1 MKHPQP
7 TGARRLISL
16 VLALAMAA
24 AMLPASALAVE
35 GEGGGAPEAPA
46 TTSAP
51 TAGTTSSPGGGSPAP
66 TAGPDAPAGTP
77 GAQSTPAQSP
87 AGTPE
92 AQSTPDPTQPSGT
105 EGGLQPGGQPQD
117 SAQAA
122 PNGNPLM
129 AAQVATRSNAGIYVS
144 AGGDD
149 ANGNGSEASPYATLS
164 KAYEVVAAGG
174 TITVVGEVSQPAAAN
189 ITVTDKAVTI
199 MGTEGGK
206 LLRAS
211 GNTTPFITVSGTGSV
226 TLTNITLDGDK
237 ANSPLSPGGTSNTG
251 DHALVSVAGGTLA
264 IGQGASLTNNQ
275 GGFTSSGS
283 SAGGLRVTGGRVD
296 MTGGSITGN
305 ECRYGA
311 GVELYSGIFNMTGGS
326 ITDNAAT
333 DGREGG
339 GGLYIYTAN
348 ASAYISGGAV
358 INNNTSGGKTA
369 SQVQSA
375 SENKGPDVQ
384 LYRGYLRLNADAN
397 GQPGANSIVIGGL
410 YLYEAGKTVD
420 VYASKDAQVGIAMAQ
435 PGQISTKGGHV
446 AGSTINLSNWKSL
459 GNQGVVDVQNGYIVL
474 AKADV
479 YVKSDGNDATGDGT
493 AAKPYATLK
502 KAYDALSAAGGTIHV
517 MDRVAVPETF
527 EFRKPI
533 RLTGTGAMEADVYS
547 GAALVRTGV
556 SFGVYDAAV
565 TVKHLTLTDQSNH
578 NNAPIGVHENGT
590 LTLGDGAIVTGF
602 KSQFA
607 PVFLY
612 PEANVKLIMEDGAKI
627 TGNACKAASGNVGAP
642 FVSSGGGGVFVG
654 GGTTFEMRG
663 GTIEKGTS
671 YAYGGGVFVNGAFTM
686 SGGSIN
692 GTATT
697 QGGGVYVNAS
707 GSFTMSEGAI
717 TGTAPNGGGVFVRG
731 AGGTFTMSGGSI
743 NGTASGNGGG
753 VNNEDGKVTLSG
765 GAVTGTAG
773 GNGGG
778 VFHHGGVN
786 TTLNG
791 AAIRDS
797 KATRGGGLYVNMG
810 NVRLDGGSITGC
822 TASQQGGGVYV
833 NDGYCQV
840 NLTGGSVTGNQ
851 TTGGSGGGVYMNGG
865 TLTLSGSASI
875 ANNTSSASGA
885 GVTLNGNGNSRAA
898 FNMQG
903 GSVTG
908 NKATGGQGGGVYVGG
923 SGNAFNMSGG
933 SVTNNQ
939 ASGNGGGV
947 VLTSGGAITLS
958 GSAAINSNTKGG
970 AANNLFLPANNYIT
984 VSGGLTCADGGIG
997 VTCAAPAVRL
1007 RISNGG
1013 AASAAKLKYDVD
1025 GLYTIAAEN
1034 NYLVLGGR
1042 ADQYVS
1048 TAKGNDAT
1056 GNGTEAKPWKTLQ
1069 KAYDTLPGTGGAIH
1083 IMDAVDIPDIELR
1096 KPLTLTGTN
1105 GVGAPYQGAA
1115 LGRKG
1120 MNMLGVYAAVEVN
1133 HLKLTE
1139 AAGHQHQNAPI
1150 GVDPGGTLTLGDG
1163 ALITGFKSNF
1173 APVFIYPGGGKLI
1186 MEDGANITGNR
1197 CLVNNSSVSTSG
1209 YVASAGGGVYVGIGG
1224 TFTMNGGEI
1233 YGNTGYRYGGGVFVQ
1248 SPTSKFEMTG
1258 GTIRN
1263 STAVYG
1269 GGVYLNAGK
1278 STLGGS
1284 ITGNTAQHGGG
1295 VYINGGANALGGG
1308 ITGNTAHNSASN
1320 GHGGGVYINNGANTL
1335 AAGVSITGNQA
1346 DVNGGGV
1353 TYLSGGSLA
1362 LAAGAVDVTGN
1373 TVGGA
1378 ACNLFLGANKFVN
1391 VAGGV
1396 TGGVGVTHAG
1406 GAALNTRFGV
1416 AAGQGYALDAFTLDM
1431 GGAFTPAYQG
1441 TSNNLIWTLDA
1452 EAVYV
1457 SNRGSDTAGDGTFNK
1472 PFKTLGTAYSVVKAG
1487 GTIHVKDS
1495 VPMLAANNITVSKT
1509 VTIQGADST
1518 AGAAYSGGRLAR
1530 QSGNTGRLITVNAGG
1545 SVTLKDISLDGGGFW
1560 QNVSSRSG
1568 GQLVFVN
1575 GGQLTL
1581 GSGAVLERNRIDH
1594 PYSDYGSAIYLSGG
1608 TVNMEAGA
1616 AIRKNMLTGAYADG
1630 AAISSIYGNGVFNMA
1645 GGEISGNTA
1654 SRMGSAIRWSNGTFN
1669 MTGGSITGNGP
1680 AAYGAVSFHQGTFK
1694 VGGSASITGNQGANL
1709 YLWGTKAVTVAGS
1722 LSGRIGVTTQD
1733 ARAGVQVAIGGKDD
1747 VRQFTYDPGGLVI
1760 AAGTGGAANNLFLAQ
1775 QNDYYVSKD
1784 GSDANGNG
1792 TKDKPYKT
1800 LAKAYAMLPNANG
1813 TIYVMDTAPQ
1823 PAPAN
1828 ITSTKTFTLKSADGA
1843 TGVLLRQAG
1852 NTGAFIN
1859 ITGGAVTLENVALDG
1874 NKGGVTAA
1882 QALVN
1887 VTGGSLRL
1895 NTGAKLQNN
1904 NGGVANGGSSAGG
1917 LRIAGTGAVT
1927 MEAGASITGNLCNYG
1942 GGVELYAG
1950 TFTVNGGSITGNAAT
1965 NGSKSYGGGG
1975 VYMYGGTLTLNG
1987 GSITGNTS
1995 GGETSAGS
2003 NHGQAPCEGPDV
2015 EHYRGALNL
2024 SGGAKVGGLHLYG
2037 GNTMEVDASF
2047 SGNVGVTV
2055 NPAPAQGAVRRVS
2068 SNNGHGTVP
2077 GVITSLGNQGTVTT
2091 ESGYIV
2097 LSGKSGEARLDYVD
2111 RNALYGET
2119 ATYPAVG
2126 GVAKGDANYC
2136 AETMTITV
2144 PFAQGAKNFNVSAYA
2159 AHPGAK
2165 IVAALETG
2173 TTADKV
2179 AVSTANGV
2187 NTVVKY
2193 NPAGVAAGGTFAS
2206 FTYTVTAEDGV
2217 TAKAYTV
2224 NVVRGQIDGTALGGA
2239 IDLTV
2244 NFDTTAAL
2252 TAQKTGID
2260 LVVPDAAGFS
2270 IGKAAN
2276 ADHQGITVEKDTVS
2290 GKLQANV
2297 PPAYYE
2303 NYLKTST
2310 GLLNEVSNAGRYTIS
2325 RYEETDL
2332 ALWYNGAKL
2341 CKVNLYT
2348 TTISVSEAAAVDE
2361 VVQSL
2366 SASGAFKDMY
2376 QNGADVPGADNKQE
2390 ATEHVTT
2397 EALAEQVMAKYAL
2410 DVGKTALT
2418 GAFGTSGS
2426 HWATIKVFGKT
2437 GQIGSDQRVAI
2448 GGSEDKTLVLELQR
2462 MDFQAA
2468 TAGAAPTPDGTDG
2481 IYRFKVVVTLGKQ
2494 STTNDQSVP
2503 IHAHKFAGMSMDDL
2517 KAKLLGNNGPFYD
2530 ASGNAKL
2537 AGTVVVD
2544 ADATPDAILAAVK
2557 AKMESAV
2564 KDAVTNLSDGTI
2576 DYTVKASPAIAYKAQ
2591 ALADGNFTA
2600 TLTVVAAKGG
2610 EETGLAVTVPLK
2622 MTVEYRKAV
2631 DDLVAE
2637 AIEDALNTALSAGS
2651 PFADVADNQD
2661 ADFRTAS
2668 KLEAHVKGKLQAA
2681 LDTIKT
2687 NGVEIDRNEG
2697 TTAGENKE
2705 TIALT
2710 GYTLTPSVAG
2720 RIAAPKPGTAGAP
2733 EGVDGQYIFT
2743 ASVSVRKGGNETAS
2757 FAPGIAPSGDPV
2769 KKTDGGG
2776 AATDNGVYITAY
2788 KYEGVS
2794 DAALVGI
2801 LNKLLG
2807 DTEAKLELTY
2817 EQRND
2822 SLARK
2827 DAVKKWADATIKS
2840 AASVTLA
2847 DGTQYTLQAG
2857 KVVSKKAANGT
2868 TTNYAGDLQGDLNL
2882 ADVGVALSGAMT
2894 AFTSTTT
2901 AANTAGVQN
2910 NYTLTL
2916 SMGGVA
2922 PATVTKQVTFT
2933 HTAGVVKGTISG
2945 GTGPYTITL
2954 IDPDGN
2960 TFTVQTDQDGNYE
2973 LKRPN
2978 GDPIPDGDYQMV
2990 VQDKDNAFSTSTAL
3004 AIPAAKQVQ
3013 DDTALGEGAAV
3024 FGTVTMKEGGAAVA
3038 GAGVSAPGHAGG
3050 RAEATSKTNG
3060 YYGLANVKAGQ
3071 VDVVATKDNNSG
3083 AATRQDVPSASPVN
3097 IQLSAGKLLTGNASP
3112 LIDGYVTVYDKD
3124 GKEISRAAINPDGS
3138 YTLAGLA
3145 DSDEYAVAICGK
3157 DDNGQLLSGV
3167 AAGVTDLEDAAA
3179 QPGLSAGGLLTGLGT
3194 GGTVVLDGGEA
3205 SGKQGTRQGARY
3217 FFPNLPAGDYDVT
3230 VTGTLD
3236 GSEAFGQARVSHASG
3251 LTEMD
3256 IPMRKGAKVSGTVT
3270 LPAGAEYPATLT
3282 FVNKAT
3288 GEAVTVDTDANG
3300 NFTALLPDGDYEL
3313 GVEDAG
3319 GGYSAKQD
3327 TVKVAAGAL
3336 DPADALANLAF
3347 KDGAL
3352 LRGKVV
3358 DAAGAPVMGAKVSSA
3373 GAADAASVGGGM
3385 FMLAG
3390 VPKGNRVAV
3399 TAVKGGASGL
3409 TETYAPNQGEVT
3421 VKLQAGLLVKSRQKV
3436 TLPDGTTPAA
3446 GAKVTLTGPDGKT
3459 YQGVV
3464 DSGGALL
3471 VPGVPASPTGP
3482 FSVAITDSLGR
3493 TGAATGLS
3501 FAENGDGTATLD
3513 LGADPFIIRPDQEA
3527 TGAIVGTL
3535 QGDLIAGAKVEL
3547 YYENRLVDAKT
3558 TGADGKFT
3566 FADLPYAPYKLVV
3579 ARTTGSGGTLVNT
3592 FNMELKEKELKR
3604 TLVLP
3609 TAHPEKETLVDT
3621 SPALGH
3627 MSAEIDPVENFQ
3639 PTDGATGFTQ
3649 AEIGGAT
3656 RLELLLRVREE
3667 TSEAKRDEILTAA
3680 SAKGKSALALLMDMR
3695 LFKRVDDRQPIQIFG
3710 CRKAVAVVV
3719 AVPGEYQGKAGGLS
3733 VWYTHGGVTKQHG
3746 AYSFFNVGGTDY
3758 CQINAD
3764 EYSTYALV
3772 YTEPAPSGG
3781 GGGGGGASGYRYTVT
3796 LPGMPKGYGCT
3807 LPAGVY
3813 PAYGDSFTFTIRP
3826 EPGYSLGELLVRAN
3840 GVLLQPD
3847 SEGRYT
3853 LRITEDTLISVV
3865 RDKPVPKT
3873 GDPLN
3878 AALYAALD
3886 LTLALA
3892 AGWAAHAERRREAG
3906 E

>member
-46 TTSAP
+46 TTAAP
-51 TAGTTSSPGGGSPAP
+51 TAAPNSSPDGGSPAP
-66 TAGPDAPAGTP
+66 TAGAQGTPAESPEGTP
-77 GAQSTPAQSP
+77 GIQSTPAPS
-87 AGTPE
+87 ATGG
-92 AQSTPDPTQPSGT
+92 AQ
-105 EGGLQPGGQPQD
+105 GGGQPGGQPQD

-122 PNGNPLM
+122 PNGNLLM
-129 AAQVATRSNAGIYVS
+129 TAQVATRSNAGVYVS

-149 ANGNGSEASPYATLS
+149 TSGDGSESKPFATLA
-164 KAYEVVAAGG
+164 KAYETVAAGG
-174 TITVVGEVSQPAAAN
+174 TIIISGTVTQETAAN
-189 ITVTDKAVTI
+189 ITVADKAVTI
-199 MGTEGGK
+199 TGTPGGK
-206 LLRAS
+206 LLRAG
-211 GNTTPFITVSGTGSV
+211 GNTAPFITVRGTGSV

-251 DHALVSVAGGTLA
+251 DHALVSVSGGTLA

-275 GGFTSSGS
+275 GGPTSAGS
-283 SAGGLRVTGGRVD
+283 SAGGLRITGGRVD
-296 MTGGSITGN
+296 MTGGSITN
-305 ECRYGA
+305 NDCRYGA
-311 GVELYSGIFNMTGGS
+311 GVELYSGIFNMSGGS
-326 ITDNAAT
+326 ITGNAAT
-333 DGREGG
+333 DGGEGG

-348 ASAYISGGAV
+348 ASAYVSGDAV

-369 SQVQSA
+369 AQVVNA

-384 LYRGYLRLNADAN
+384 LYKGYLRLNADAD

-420 VYASKDAQVGIAMAQ
+420 VYASTNAQVGIAMAAI
-435 PGQISTKGGHV
+435 GKISSAGGHT

-479 YVKSDGNDATGDGT
+479 YVKSDGSDATGDGT
-493 AAKPYATLK
+493 AAKPYATIQ
-502 KAYDALSAAGGTIHV
+502 KAYDTLSAAGGAIHV
-517 MDRVAVPETF
+517 MDRVAVPGAF

-533 RLTGTGAMEADVYS
+533 RLTGTGATEDVVYS
-547 GAALVRTGV
+547 GAALVRAGS
-556 SFGVYDAAV
+556 SFGIYAEVGVD
-565 TVKHLTLTDQSNH
+565 HLTLTDQSQHNH
-578 NNAPIGVHENGT
+578 APVGVHANGA
-590 LTLGDGAIVTGF
+590 LTLGQGAVVTGF
-602 KSQFA
+602 SSQFA

-612 PEANVKLIMEDGAKI
+612 PEANVKLIMQDGAKI
-627 TGNACKAASGNVGAP
+627 TGNGCQVASGNVGSDYVA
-642 FVSSGGGGVFVG
+642 SGGGGVFVG
-654 GGTTFEMRG
+654 RGTTFDMQG

-671 YAYGGGVFVNGAFTM
+671 YAYGGGVFVNGTFTM
-686 SGGSIN
+686 AGGTIN

-717 TGTAPNGGGVFVRG
+717 TGTSGRDGGGVFVRG
-731 AGGTFTMSGGSI
+731 AGGTFTMSGGSV

-778 VFHHGGVN
+778 VFHHGGA
-786 TTLNG
+786 TTLAG
-791 AAIRDS
+791 AAIS
-797 KATRGGGLYVNMG
+797 NSTASRGGGVYVNLGTVTMS
-810 NVRLDGGSITGC
+810 GGSVTGC
-822 TASQQGGGVYV
+822 TASQQGGGVYM
-833 NDGYCQV
+833 NDGGTIL
-840 NLTGGSVTGNQ
+840 NMTGGSIAQNK
-851 TTGGSGGGVYMNGG
+851 TTSGSGGGVYMNGG
-865 TLTLSGSASI
+865 TLTMSGGASI
-875 ANNTSSASGA
+875 ANNTSSASGG
-885 GVTLNGNGNSRAA
+885 GVTLNAGGGNRAA

-903 GSVTG
+903 GGVTG
-908 NKATGGQGGGVYVGG
+908 NEAAGGQGGGVYVGG

-933 SVTNNQ
+933 SVTGNR

-947 VLTSGGAITLS
+947 SLTSGGAVTLS

-970 AANNLFLPANNYIT
+970 AANNLFLPANNYVT
-984 VSGGLTCADGGIG
+984 VSGNLACAEGGIG
-997 VTCAAPAVRL
+997 ITCAAPAVRL

-1013 AASAAKLKYDVD
+1013 AASAAKFKYDVD

-1034 NYLVLGGR
+1034 NYLVLGGQ

-1096 KPLTLTGTN
+1096 KPLTLTGAN
-1105 GVGAPYQGAA
+1105 GIGTPYPGAA

-1139 AAGHQHQNAPI
+1139 AAGHQHPNAPI
-1150 GVDPGGTLTLGDG
+1150 GVDPGGTLTLGEG
-1163 ALITGFKSNF
+1163 ALITGFQSNF

-1197 CLVNNSSVSTSG
+1197 CLVNNGSVSTSG

-1248 SPTSKFEMTG
+1248 SPTSKFDMTG

-1391 VAGGV
+1391 VAGSV

-1416 AAGQGYALDAFTLDM
+1416 AAGQGYNLSAFKLDM

-1487 GTIHVKDS
+1487 GTIHVKDA
-1495 VPMLAANNITVSKT
+1495 VPMLAANNITVAKA

-1545 SVTLKDISLDGGGFW
+1545 SVTLKDISLDGGSFW

-1575 GGQLTL
+1575 GGQLAL
-1581 GSGAVLERNRIDH
+1581 GSGAVLEKNWINH
-1594 PYSDYGSAIYLSGG
+1594 AYSDYGSAIYLSGG
-1608 TVNMEAGA
+1608 TVNMADGA
-1616 AIRKNMLTGAYADG
+1616 AIRNNKLTGAYADG
-1630 AAISSIYGNGVFNMA
+1630 AAVSSIYGSGTFNMA

-1654 SRMGSAIRWSNGTFN
+1654 SRMGSAIRWSNGTFT
-1669 MTGGSITGNGP
+1669 MTGGEISGNGP

-1709 YLWGTKAVTVAGS
+1709 FLWNGKAVTVEGS

-1747 VRQFTYDPGGLVI
+1747 VSQFTYDPGGLVI
-1760 AAGTGGAANNLFLAQ
+1760 AAGTGGQAANNLYLAQ

-1823 PAPAN
+1823 PASAN

-1859 ITGGAVTLENVALDG
+1859 ITSGAVTLENIALDG

-1887 VTGGSLRL
+1887 VTGGALRL
-1895 NTGAKLQNN
+1895 NAGAKLQNN
-1904 NGGVANGGSSAGG
+1904 NCTTDSYAGSTAGG
-1917 LRIAGTGAVT
+1917 LRIAGTGAAVT
-1927 MEAGASITGNLCNYG
+1927 MEAGASITGNRCNYG

-1950 TFTVNGGSITGNAAT
+1950 TFTMTGGSITGNAAT

-1975 VYMYGGTLTLNG
+1975 VYMYGGTLNLSG

-2003 NHGQAPCEGPDV
+2003 NQGQAPCEGPDV

-2024 SGGAKVGGLHLYG
+2024 SGDPAVGGLHLYG
-2037 GNTMEVDASF
+2037 GNTMKVDASF
-2047 SGNVGVTV
+2047 TGNVGVTV

-2068 SNNGHGTVP
+2068 SNAGHSTVP
-2077 GVITSLGNQGTVTT
+2077 GDITSLGNQGTVTT

-2097 LSGKSGEARLDYVD
+2097 LSGKSSEARLDYVD

-2165 IVAALETG
+2165 IATAAVAGSESKI
-2173 TTADKV
+2173 TA
-2179 AVSTANGV
+2179 STANGV

-2193 NPAGVAAGGTFAS
+2193 DPAGVAAGGVFAS

-2217 TAKAYTV
+2217 TTKAYTV
-2224 NVVRGQIDGTALGGA
+2224 NVVRGQIDGTALGDA

-2252 TAQKTGID
+2252 AAQKAGID

-2276 ADHQGITVEKDTVS
+2276 ADHQGITVEKNTVS

-2376 QNGADVPGADNKQE
+2376 QNGADVPGADNKQQ
-2390 ATEHVTT
+2390 ATEHVTS

-2410 DVGKTALT
+2410 AVGETALT
-2418 GAFGTSGS
+2418 NAFGSGS
-2426 HWATIKVFGKT
+2426 RTATIKVFGRT
-2437 GQIGSDQRVAI
+2437 GQIGSGQTVAI
-2448 GGSEDKTLVLELQR
+2448 GGSEDKTLVLELKR

-2468 TAGAAPTPDGTDG
+2468 TAGVAATPDGTDG
-2481 IYRFKVVVTLGKQ
+2481 IYRFNVVVTLGKQ

-2557 AKMESAV
+2557 AKMEGPG
-2564 KDAVTNLSDGTI
+2564 TNDPGL
-2576 DYTVKASPAIAYKAQ
+2576 TVKGIISAITPTDGESYSIKNDTVAFQAQ

-2610 EETGLAVTVPLK
+2610 ETTGLAVTVPLK
-2622 MTVEYRKAV
+2622 MTVAYRKAV

-2637 AIEDALNTALSAGS
+2637 AIEGALNTALAAGV
-2651 PFADVADNQD
+2651 FADVTDNQD
-2661 ADFRTAS
+2661 AAFRTAS

-2720 RIAAPKPGTAGAP
+2720 RIAAPKPGTASAP
-2733 EGVDGQYIFT
+2733 AGVDGQYIFT

-2757 FAPGIAPSGDPV
+2757 FAPGITPSGDPV
-2769 KKTDGGG
+2769 KKTDDGG

-2807 DTEAKLELTY
+2807 DTAAKLELTY

-2822 SLARK
+2822 SLARR
-2827 DAVKKWADATIKS
+2827 DAVQKWAENTIKN

-2847 DGTQYTLQAG
+2847 DGTAYTLRDG
-2857 KVVSKKAANGT
+2857 KVVSKTAGGT
-2868 TTNYAGDLQGDLNL
+2868 TTNYADGLQGDLNL

-2894 AFTSTTT
+2894 PFASTTT
-2901 AANTAGVQN
+2901 AANTTGVQN

-2916 SMGGVA
+2916 SMGS
-2922 PATVTKQVTFT
+2922 ATQTINPKAVTFT
-2933 HTAGVVKGTISG
+2933 HRAGVVKGTISG

-2954 IDPDGN
+2954 IAPDGN
-2960 TFTVQTDQDGNYE
+2960 TFTVQTDPDGNYE

-2990 VQDKDNAFSTSTAL
+2990 AQDKDNAFSTSTAL

-3013 DDTALGEGAAV
+3013 DDIALGEGAAV
-3024 FGTVTMKEGGAAVA
+3024 FGTVTMKAGGAAVA
-3038 GAGVSAPGHAGG
+3038 GAGVSAPGQAGG
-3050 RAEATSKTNG
+3050 RAEATSKANG

-3083 AATRQDVPSASPVN
+3083 AATRQDVPSGRPVN

-3288 GEAVTVDTDANG
+3288 GEAVTVATDANG
-3300 NFTALLPDGDYEL
+3300 SFTALLPDGDYEL

-3319 GGYSAKQD
+3319 GGYSAKRD

-3347 KDGAL
+3347 KGGAL

-3358 DAAGAPVMGAKVSSA
+3358 DAAGAPVMGAKVASA

-3390 VPKGNRVAV
+3390 VPIGSRVAV

-3421 VKLQAGLLVKSRQKV
+3421 VKLQAGLLVKSQQKV

-3446 GAKVTLTGPDGKT
+3446 GAKVALTGPDGKT

-3471 VPGVPASPTGP
+3471 VPGVPASPAGP

-3493 TGAATGLS
+3493 TGAATGLF

-3513 LGADPFIIRPDQEA
+3513 LGADPFIIRPDQDA

-3566 FADLPYAPYKLVV
+3566 FANLPYAPYKLVV

-3609 TAHPEKETLVDT
+3609 TAQPEKETLVDT

-3649 AEIGGAT
+3649 AEIDGAT
-3656 RLELLLRVREE
+3656 RLELLLKVREE

-3719 AVPGEYQGKAGGLS
+3719 AVPDEYQGKAGGLS

-3746 AYSFFNVGGTDY
+3746 AYSFFNVGGMDY

-3796 LPGMPKGYGCT
+3796 LPGMPKGYGCS

-3813 PAYGDSFTFTIRP
+3813 PAYGDIFTFTIRP

-3853 LRITEDTLISVV
+3853 FKLTENVLVSVV

-3878 AALYAALD
+3878 AAPYAALG

-3892 AGWAAHAERRREAG
+3892 AGWAAHAEWRREAG